1 MIVLG
6 TRAEGGEGL
15 DTGYCH
21 ARVGDNAETPRSPT
35 AIPVAQPYALTP
47 EEAPHPNAL
56 SDTPCG
62 QERAP
67 KAHENQQGRRKGKE
81 SCKATDVCSPYMH
94 ITLKT
99 QGPGCF
105 AQRGTATA
113 LPAR

>member
-6 TRAEGGEGL
+6 TRAEGEEL

-21 ARVGDNAETPRSPT
+21 ARVSDNAETPRSPT

-56 SDTPCG
+56 SDTPCD

-67 KAHENQQGRRKGKE
+67 KALENRQGRRKGRE
-81 SCKATDVCSPYMH
+81 SC
-94 ITLKT
+94 
-99 QGPGCF
+99 
-105 AQRGTATA
+105 R
-113 LPAR
+113 LPATRSPHQKLLANGRLLKHRSHELHAR